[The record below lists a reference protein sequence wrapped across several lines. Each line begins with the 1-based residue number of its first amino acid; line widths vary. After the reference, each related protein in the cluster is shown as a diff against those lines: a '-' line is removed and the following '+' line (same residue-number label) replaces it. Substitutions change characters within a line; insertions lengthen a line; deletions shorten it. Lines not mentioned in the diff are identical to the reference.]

1 MPIIAVAI
9 AVAVDAVAVSAAVA
23 GTITAL
29 GVIAAVG
36 ATISAVGAVT
46 KDKALTIAGG
56 VIGAVGAVGSLASS
70 AGLLGADASA
80 PLFGATPT
88 ASTADAA
95 SQGSLDAMSGAN
107 AGADTAASTADVI
120 PTPPEPPG
128 EVGAVDPATGNV
140 ITSPVSGADAAPT
153 AAASTQASAATNA
166 APSLGTELP
175 APDQTA
181 LANQLAL
188 SRTGGTTSTDVV
200 WGDQPSP
207 PTGAAAVNP
216 VPNLPPG
223 ALAPGGV
230 AAPGVGGSGVLPSS
244 NPGSLGWSPGAAS
257 GADSAANSGIGA
269 TLSSALSDIQDFTKN
284 NQLLSYGMMQAAG
297 SLLAGATSTL
307 TPAQVTELKAQAAA
321 NNAAAALTQQ
331 QTANLA
337 MPKAVAS
344 SAPVTGAPQT
354 LVPGASSSAPTPTP
368 GFINQAPVA
377 ANVTGKPATAAAA

>member
-181 LANQLAL
+181 LANQQAL
-188 SRTGGTTSTDVV
+188 SQTGGTTSTAVV
-200 WGDQPSP
+200 GDQPSP